1 MVAAFKL
8 HVVLSW
14 GEERNYLLANDVE
27 PGLEHRYQTRENWQE
42 VMKGALINVPVGP
55 YIKDNRVIPPI
66 ATAKVLGVTAVDQVD
81 PKLQRTRS
89 QFIMAAIWESQ
100 SEVQDYNFMHHD
112 YSRWSPRQNKED
124 VDYWNNGTRHPWINM
139 VTQWR
144 IWLQKHRH

>member
-66 ATAKVLGVTAVDQVD
+66 ATAKVLDVTAVDSRSKVTTD
-81 PKLQRTRS
+81 PKP
-89 QFIMAAIWESQ
+89 
-100 SEVQDYNFMHHD
+100 VYNGC
-112 YSRWSPRQNKED
+112 YLGKP
-124 VDYWNNGTRHPWINM
+124 V
-139 VTQWR
+139 
-144 IWLQKHRH
+144 

>member
-42 VMKGALINVPVGP
+42 VMKGALINVPVGS

-112 YSRWSPRQNKED
+112 YSRWSQRQIKAD